1 MRHQKKRLKLNRDQD
16 HKQSLQRNLVT
27 QLLLHER
34 IKTTAMKAKFAAPMA
49 EKLLSNVM
57 AQESHKAIRTLKG
70 YINNEVA
77 SRKTLEVYKERYKER
92 KGGFTRTIKLGYRKG
107 DNATLVILELVS

>member
-27 QLLLHER
+27 QLLLHEK
-34 IKTTAMKAKFAAPMA
+34 IKTTARKADFAVPMV
-49 EKLLSNVM
+49 EKLLGNIRS
-57 AQESHKAIRTLKG
+57 QDTQQAIRTLKR

-77 SRKTLEVYKERYKER
+77 SRKTIEVYKERYKDR
-92 KGGFTRTIKLGYRKG
+92 QGGFTRTIKLGVRKG
-107 DNATLVILELVS
+107 DNASLVVLELVS